1 MEETNKKEIDN
12 NGEVVADANAEQCF
26 NKLKKCVTINRPT
39 LAFNPSAKKHWTDA
53 AYDATKFAARTDLMT
68 RIAQNTCNM
77 ISMYV
82 LCAEANDPITSKE
95 YIRLVK
101 DNIKWF
107 LEYYTDFESIE
118 KKYPAFFDLAL
129 GDKKDQ
135 AIHYAN
141 RALKDSLE
149 FMECMEKDDLDFMKR
164 LEAEE

>member
-1 MEETNKKEIDN
+1 MEEINKKEIDDN
-12 NGEVVADANAEQCF
+12 VAVGADANAEQRF

-53 AYDATKFAARTDLMT
+53 AYDAAKFDARTDLMT
-68 RIAQNTCNM
+68 KIAQNTCSM

-82 LCAEANDPITSKE
+82 LCAEANDPITSKA

-107 LEYYTDFESIE
+107 LEYYTDFESVE

-129 GDKKDQ
+129 GDKKTQ

-141 RALKDSLE
+141 CALNDS
-149 FMECMEKDDLDFMKR
+149 LDFMKR
-164 LEAEE
+164 LEEE